1 MSPPEDRRDV
11 PELPSS
17 PEVAG
22 VRPVR
27 MSLVGTAVPDWSG
40 VYLPCKHSRCS
51 DRGRLG
57 ASPAVLTVTLVCSG
71 RETRDF
77 VYAVYG
83 TIVTV
88 KNV

>member
-1 MSPPEDRRDV
+1 MSRSCLPARKLL
-11 PELPSS
+11 ELGRCGCPSW
-17 PEVAG
+17 VQLYQIG
-22 VRPVR
+22 
-27 MSLVGTAVPDWSG
+27 LVL
-40 VYLPCKHSRCS
+40 YLPCKHSRCS

-57 ASPAVLTVTLVCSG
+57 ASLAVLTVTLVCSG